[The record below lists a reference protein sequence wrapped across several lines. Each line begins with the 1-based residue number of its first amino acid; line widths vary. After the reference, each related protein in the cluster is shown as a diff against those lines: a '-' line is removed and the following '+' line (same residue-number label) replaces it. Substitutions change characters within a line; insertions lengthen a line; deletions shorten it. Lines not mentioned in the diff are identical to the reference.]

1 MRFRFFFLP
10 VLLASVSLAQ
20 QPASQEH
27 DMAGMQQSRTHD
39 GFMQGGMHHAIAKG
53 ATLHAKADANTH
65 TITLRI
71 GPMNLP
77 ANTSHMKMP
86 QPADLVW
93 SIPLTGWLLAYH
105 PKLVDAAG
113 DSVPGAVLHHVAFWN
128 ENRSDFLCP
137 NKEEHIFGAGG
148 ELTDWVLIPGF
159 GYRVEKGD
167 QIRIETMIHNPTAT
181 AYDKAYLE
189 VTIPYL
195 DDASPAP
202 VKNVYPTWIDVNTCA
217 NSSYDLPPGPSKK
230 VASVP
235 VKYSGILLGVGGHM
249 HDYGQQLTL
258 EVSSSKD
265 FSLATSNSENS
276 KPQISKAEVSNGE
289 VTGASKSAVAKPRVP
304 SAGPSDGNVTTAE
317 TVKVEVKKAQ
327 VEKAEMQTTEPSK
340 TAVANAEKPKVE
352 AAKHEVA
359 KTEGS
364 KATKPVAVLPAKTDA
379 QGHLLEIP
387 VVTFFQ
393 TGGYPIAAGDKLTVT
408 SAYNN
413 PTGKLLRDGAMGIV
427 VGYFVPQDPAALNPL
442 RHPAKP
448 APQDTHHHDMSQVP
462 HDH

>member
-1 MRFRFFFLP
+1 MRFRCLLP
-10 VLLASVSLAQ
+10 ITFIAAAFAQ
-20 QPASQEH
+20 QSATQGR
-27 DMAGMQQSRTHD
+27 DMPRMQQAHTHD
-39 GFMQGGMHHAIAKG
+39 GFMQGGMRHTAAKG
-53 ATLHAKADANTH
+53 VTLGVKTDANTH

-105 PKLVDAAG
+105 PKLVDAA
-113 DSVPGAVLHHVAFWN
+113 DNSVPGTVLHHVAFWN

-167 QIRIETMIHNPTAT
+167 QIRIETMIHNPTST
-181 AYDKAYLE
+181 AYDKAFLE

-265 FSLATSNSENS
+265 F
-276 KPQISKAEVSNGE
+276 
-289 VTGASKSAVAKPRVP
+289 
-304 SAGPSDGNVTTAE
+304 D
-317 TVKVEVKKAQ
+317 
-327 VEKAEMQTTEPSK
+327 KAEMQTTEPSK
-340 TAVANAEKPKVE
+340 TAVANAEKPNVE
-352 AAKHEVA
+352 AAKNEFA

-364 KATKPVAVLPAKTDA
+364 KATKPVAILPAKTDA
-379 QGHLLEIP
+379 QGRLLGIP

-393 TGGYPIAAGDKLTVT
+393 TGGYPIAAGDRFTVT

-413 PTGKLLRDGAMGIV
+413 PTGRLLHDGAMGIV
-427 VGYFVPQDPAALNPL
+427 VGYFVPQDPAALNSL
-442 RHPAKP
+442 RHRAKS
-448 APQDTHHHDMSQVP
+448 ASHNMSQMP

>member
-1 MRFRFFFLP
+1 MRLRYLLP
-10 VLLASVSLAQ
+10 ITFIAAAFAQ
-20 QPASQEH
+20 QSATHDH
-27 DMAGMQQSRTHD
+27 DMSRMQQAHTHD
-39 GFMQGGMHHAIAKG
+39 GFMQGGMHHTAAIG
-53 ATLHAKADANTH
+53 VTLGVKTDANTH

-71 GPMNLP
+71 GPMSLP

-93 SIPLTGWLLAYH
+93 SIPMSGWLLAYH

-113 DSVPGAVLHHVAFWN
+113 NSVPGTVLHHVAFWN

-217 NSSYDLPPGPSKK
+217 NSSYDLPPGSSKK

-235 VKYSGILLGVGGHM
+235 VKYSGVLLGVGGHM

-258 EVSSSKD
+258 EVSV
-265 FSLATSNSENS
+265 
-276 KPQISKAEVSNGE
+276 PQISVL
-289 VTGASKSAVAKPRVP
+289 ASLR
-304 SAGPSDGNVTTAE
+304 
-317 TVKVEVKKAQ
+317 
-327 VEKAEMQTTEPSK
+327 
-340 TAVANAEKPKVE
+340 
-352 AAKHEVA
+352 
-359 KTEGS
+359 
-364 KATKPVAVLPAKTDA
+364 
-379 QGHLLEIP
+379 
-387 VVTFFQ
+387 FR
-393 TGGYPIAAGDKLTVT
+393 KL
-408 SAYNN
+408 
-413 PTGKLLRDGAMGIV
+413 
-427 VGYFVPQDPAALNPL
+427 
-442 RHPAKP
+442 
-448 APQDTHHHDMSQVP
+448 
-462 HDH
+462 

>member
-1 MRFRFFFLP
+1 MRFRYLLP
-10 VLLASVSLAQ
+10 ITFIAAAFARQSATQ
-20 QPASQEH
+20 GH
-27 DMAGMQQSRTHD
+27 DMSRMQQANTHD
-39 GFMQGGMHHAIAKG
+39 GFMQGGMHHTAAKG
-53 ATLHAKADANTH
+53 VTLGLKTDANTH

-86 QPADLVW
+86 QPGDLLW
-93 SIPLTGWLLAYH
+93 SIPLTGWLLAYR

-113 DSVPGAVLHHVAFWN
+113 NSVPGTVLHHVAFWN

-230 VASVP
+230 IASIP

-265 FSLATSNSENS
+265 FSLGTSNSENS
-276 KPQISKAEVSNGE
+276 KPQISKAEVSDSE
-289 VTGASKSAVAKPRVP
+289 VRGAAKPGVAKPKVP
-304 SAGPSDGNVTTAE
+304 SAGTPDGNVPNAE

-327 VEKAEMQTTEPSK
+327 VEKAEIQTTESSK
-340 TAVANAEKPKVE
+340 AAIATDGVPNEE

-359 KTEGS
+359 KTE
-364 KATKPVAVLPAKTDA
+364 
-379 QGHLLEIP
+379 
-387 VVTFFQ
+387 
-393 TGGYPIAAGDKLTVT
+393 
-408 SAYNN
+408 
-413 PTGKLLRDGAMGIV
+413 
-427 VGYFVPQDPAALNPL
+427 
-442 RHPAKP
+442 
-448 APQDTHHHDMSQVP
+448 
-462 HDH
+462 

>member
-1 MRFRFFFLP
+1 MRFRYLLP
-10 VLLASVSLAQ
+10 ITFIAAAFAQ
-20 QPASQEH
+20 QSATQGH
-27 DMAGMQQSRTHD
+27 DLSRMQQAHTHD
-39 GFMQGGMHHAIAKG
+39 GFMQGGMHHTAAKG
-53 ATLHAKADANTH
+53 VTLGVKTDANTH

-105 PKLVDAAG
+105 PKLVDAA
-113 DSVPGAVLHHVAFWN
+113 DNSVPGTVLHHVAFWN

-167 QIRIETMIHNPTAT
+167 QIRIETMIHNPTST
-181 AYDKAYLE
+181 AYDKAFLE

-202 VKNVYPTWIDVNTCA
+202 IRNVYPTWIDVNTCA

-230 VASVP
+230 IASVP

-265 FSLATSNSENS
+265 FSPETSNSENS
-276 KPQISKAEVSNGE
+276 KPQISK
-289 VTGASKSAVAKPRVP
+289 
-304 SAGPSDGNVTTAE
+304 
-317 TVKVEVKKAQ
+317 VEVKKAQ
-327 VEKAEMQTTEPSK
+327 VDKAEMQTTESSK
-340 TAVANAEKPKVE
+340 TAVANAEKPNVE
-352 AAKHEVA
+352 A
-359 KTEGS
+359 TR
-364 KATKPVAVLPAKTDA
+364 PVAVLPAKTDA
-379 QGHLLEIP
+379 QGRLLGIP

-393 TGGYPIAAGDKLTVT
+393 TGGYPVTAGDRFTVT

-413 PTGKLLRDGAMGIV
+413 PTGKLLHDGAMGIV
-427 VGYFVPQDPAALNPL
+427 VGYFVPQDPAALNSL
-442 RHPAKP
+442 RHRAKP
-448 APQDTHHHDMSQVP
+448 ASHNMSQMP
-462 HDH
+462 HEH